1 MTAKADIMRL
11 EELSSLPPGVVGAG
25 VEEPPPPSLGGQT
38 YVTLSPNESEISF
51 FAYSQSSHEAIG
63 PYWESSHVAHSR
75 PSGAQIE
82 AS

>member
-11 EELSSLPPGVVGAG
+11 EELSSLLPGGGGAG
-25 VEEPPPPSLGGQT
+25 GGGPPSLGGQT